1 MQQVN
6 SPHNNPDPIQRSP
19 LTLSSTPLYPTHC
32 TYLLSQ
38 ALIFQIISS
47 DTARESFN
55 PEMGS
60 EIRVSCACSAWG
72 NDLDNHNKVSWQG
85 TSQER
90 SEIGTRETGI
100 QIFRRE
106 RRPRG
111 VSWATKP
118 ISNKFIYLS
127 GLAIFYLGWLENV
140 SCVHQK
146 NVERSL

>member
-6 SPHNNPDPIQRSP
+6 SPHNNPDQIQRSP
-19 LTLSSTPLYPTHC
+19 LTLSSAPLYPTHC

-38 ALIFQIISS
+38 VIIFQIISS

-72 NDLDNHNKVSWQG
+72 NDLDNHKKVSWQG
-85 TSQER
+85 TNQER

-106 RRPRG
+106 KAS
-111 VSWATKP
+111 SWGFVG
-118 ISNKFIYLS
+118 NKTHF
-127 GLAIFYLGWLENV
+127 E
-140 SCVHQK
+140 
-146 NVERSL
+146 